1 MAVNLSPFG
10 GVGAQFL
17 DNSGNVL
24 TGGKI
29 FTYAAGTTTNQTTFT
44 SNTGLTPHSNPIIL
58 DAAGRVPSGEIW
70 LSDTLI
76 YKFILR
82 DSNDVLLATY
92 DNLVGINSNFVN
104 FTSQQEIQTATA
116 GQTVFNLTTMQYQP
130 NTNNLMVFVDG
141 VNQYGPGSLY
151 AYVETDADTVTFT
164 SGLHVGAEVKF
175 TTATPINTSATI
187 ASAVAFTPAGANA
200 VTRTS
205 QEKMR
210 EYLSRDD
217 YTTQAAAEAEL
228 IAGTKVYLNNQDS
241 FEITVGT
248 GGDTGT
254 INAAIEAA
262 VRMRPIWKE
271 GNSYCTVRLL
281 TGFVMQEQLLIEGG
295 VNLGWI
301 KIVADDALT
310 TIDHTYI
317 TDYLDTLD
325 DLIPAFGAK
334 ENSVLPTIGC
344 QFEYASSSTAKDG
357 VAVILGSKVGFMPE
371 SGIIKARNGL
381 KVLFDSEAY
390 CYMEG
395 LTQGGDGAGA
405 GTVTGVDFSY
415 AANRGCHIAYGSRA
429 LLARSNFSYSGGD
442 YGVYCIWGS
451 YGDLYQS
458 NASYATGTAF
468 IARDGSFLNCRE
480 CNASYSVR
488 GFHALHNGRINA
500 RSRLTGPTMIWVGD
514 GAKGCSQYGVLASAC
529 SQIDA
534 DSLNCD
540 DNTGSAAVSASG
552 ASSINFTGGT
562 AKNAALRGVWSVG
575 SSIVDAIGVDVSGSG
590 AIGFSA
596 EQGGSINCED
606 GIATDCVTNGVFAN
620 SGSRINA
627 QGVDASRCNR
637 GVDAQE
643 GCTVNFR
650 NGIADDCI
658 ERGVSAIDGSF
669 VNCQDAS
676 LKNAGVFGIT
686 CRVAGNVSANDA
698 DCSGSGGNSVD
709 VRSGGIVAFTG
720 GTGTTSV
727 PVNTLTANGII
738 FQ

>member
-1 MAVNLSPFG
+1 MAVNLSPVG
-10 GVGAQFL
+10 GVAAQFF
-17 DNSGNVL
+17 DNNGNPL

-29 FTYAAGTTTNQTTFT
+29 YTYAAGTTTNQTTYT
-44 SNTGLTPHSNPIIL
+44 SSSGLTPHSNPIIL
-58 DAAGRVPSGEIW
+58 DSAGRVPSGEIW
-70 LSDTLI
+70 LTDGLT
-76 YKFILR
+76 YKFVIKNA
-82 DSNDVLLATY
+82 NDITIGTY
-92 DNLVGINSNFVN
+92 DNIVGINSNFVN
-104 FTSQQEIQTATA
+104 FTSQQEIQVAIA

-130 NTNNLMVFVDG
+130 NSNNLMVFVDG
-141 VNQYGPGSLY
+141 VNQYGPGSSY

-200 VTRTS
+200 VTRTA

-210 EYLSRDD
+210 EYLSRND

-228 IAGTKVYLNNQDS
+228 IAGTKIYLNNQDS

-248 GGDTGT
+248 GGETGS
-254 INAAIEAA
+254 INVAIEAA

-271 GNSYCTVRLL
+271 GNSYCTIRLL
-281 TGFVMQEQLLIEGG
+281 TGFVMQEQVLIEGG

-310 TIDHTYI
+310 TIDYAYI
-317 TDYLDTLD
+317 TEYLDTLD
-325 DLIPAFGAK
+325 DLIPAFGAR

-344 QFEYASSSTAKDG
+344 QFEYASSLTSKDG

-371 SGIIKARNGL
+371 SGITKARNGL
-381 KVLFDSEAY
+381 KVLYDSEAY

-395 LTQGGDGAGA
+395 LTVGGDGTGA

-415 AANRGCHIAYGSRA
+415 AANRGCHLAYGSRA

-458 NASYATGTAF
+458 NASHATGTAF

-514 GAKGCSQYGVLASAC
+514 GAKGCTEYGVLASAC

-562 AKNAALRGVWSVG
+562 AKNAANRGVWSVG
-575 SSIVDAIGVDVSGSG
+575 SSIVDAIGVDVSGSLQ
-590 AIGFSA
+590 AGFVA
-596 EQGGSINCED
+596 QQGGSINCED
-606 GIATDCVTNGVFAN
+606 GIATDCVTNGVFAD

-637 GVDAQE
+637 GVEAQE
-643 GCTVNFR
+643 GCIINFR
-650 NGIADDCI
+650 NGIADDCGD
-658 ERGVSAIDGSF
+658 RGVSAIDGSM
-669 VNCQDAS
+669 VNCQDVSAI
-676 LKNAGVFGIT
+676 NAVNYGIT
-686 CRVAGNVSANDA
+686 CRNAGNVAANNA
-698 DCSGSGGNSVD
+698 DCSGAGINGLYVL
-709 VRSGGIVAFTG
+709 SGGIAAFTG
-720 GTGTTSV
+720 GSGTTNIT
-727 PVNTLTANGII
+727 VNTLTANGII